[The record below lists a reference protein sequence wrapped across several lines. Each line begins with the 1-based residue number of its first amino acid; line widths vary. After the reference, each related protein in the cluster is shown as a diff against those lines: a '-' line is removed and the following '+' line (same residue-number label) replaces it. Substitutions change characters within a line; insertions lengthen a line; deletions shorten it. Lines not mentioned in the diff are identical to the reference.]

1 MTRLGLEQE
10 EQVAI
15 FLSLFVIGEEA
26 LLEIESVLEMVG
38 YFILL
43 FK

>member
-26 LLEIESVLEMVG
+26 LLEIESVLEMICD
-38 YFILL
+38 FILL
-43 FK
+43 LK